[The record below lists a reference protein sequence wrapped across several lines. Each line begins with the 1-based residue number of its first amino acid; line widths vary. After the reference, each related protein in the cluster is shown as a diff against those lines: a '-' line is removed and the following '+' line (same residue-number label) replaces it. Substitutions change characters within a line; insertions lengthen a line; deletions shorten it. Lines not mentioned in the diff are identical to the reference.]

1 MIVIVGLVVLLVAV
15 IVGFLGVLNNAG
27 AAHPLSENFS
37 VLGYHVTGSTG
48 TLFLF
53 GIVIGALAMLG
64 LSVLLAG
71 AQRTA
76 GRGRDA
82 RRELQRSQREAEFV
96 NRDRDPGFEHQ
107 PVGGHRLNGE
117 LGVGHDPPE
126 QGFPVRSLVVR
137 STTDGHRA
145 RRRTPLSVD
154 PRVDRG
160 RSQSRSV
167 ITENEGIR
175 NEHR

>member
-15 IVGFLGVLNNAG
+15 IVGLTGVLTNAG
-27 AAHPLSENFS
+27 PTHPLTENFS

-53 GIVIGALAMLG
+53 GIVIGAVAMLG

-71 AQRTA
+71 ARRTA

-82 RRELQRSQREAEFV
+82 RHQLENSQRETELL
-96 NRDRDPGFEHQ
+96 NRDRDQRLERQ
-107 PVGGHRLNGE
+107 PVGAATGSPVNPQAATTRRDRVPL
-117 LGVGHDPPE
+117 LG
-126 QGFPVRSLVVR
+126 RW
-137 STTDGHRA
+137 
-145 RRRTPLSVD
+145 RRRAPRMPTAPTSTQPLAPKTKESA
-154 PRVDRG
+154 
-160 RSQSRSV
+160 
-167 ITENEGIR
+167 